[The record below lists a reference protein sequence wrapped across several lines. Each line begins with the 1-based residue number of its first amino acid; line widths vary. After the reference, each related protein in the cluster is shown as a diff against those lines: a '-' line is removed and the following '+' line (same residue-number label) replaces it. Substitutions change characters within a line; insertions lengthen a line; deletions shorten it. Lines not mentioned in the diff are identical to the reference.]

1 MTYFPGET
9 QHIQS
14 LTSEREES
22 VRLKQQLHQCPINEP
37 TSFQLGL
44 LTGVERKITYK
55 KRSRNVLKAA
65 LLPDSPLWVKTP
77 KYLQLWSWLCNFQ
90 KAWELN
96 IFLSAVFQVRGCTPS
111 KCSLLLISQLI
122 AINNTLSYCFLGCNT
137 FIYFLGHLS
146 LPFVHE
152 VNASTWGECGNL
164 EENAI

>member
-14 LTSEREES
+14 LTPERGES

-44 LTGVERKITYK
+44 LIGVEGKITCK

-65 LLPDSPLWVKTP
+65 LLQDGPLWVKTF
-77 KYLQLWSWLCNFQ
+77 KCLQLWSLLCNFQ

-96 IFLSAVFQVRGCTPS
+96 IFLSEVFQVRGCTPS
-111 KCSLLLISQLI
+111 KCLLLLISQLI
-122 AINNTLSYCFLGCNT
+122 DINNTLSYCSLGCKT

-152 VNASTWGECGNL
+152 VNPSTWGECGNL
-164 EENAI
+164 AENAI